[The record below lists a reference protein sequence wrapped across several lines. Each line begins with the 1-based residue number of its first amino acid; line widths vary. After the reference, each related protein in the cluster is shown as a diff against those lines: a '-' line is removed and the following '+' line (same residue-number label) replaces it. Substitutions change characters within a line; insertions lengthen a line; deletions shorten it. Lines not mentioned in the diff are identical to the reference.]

1 MQAAK
6 KYQAENERRERERAA
21 LAKPVPLALQYL
33 YDGSQRV
40 QKEEDVINNEVIEGR
55 EEVAGELEAG
65 QESIPPVFPYGVYD
79 SIENDTIE
87 DKNPDTFSPVY
98 SLLLNFPNFGLHFIL
113 FFRAVCKEQPF
124 RVIC

>member
-87 DKNPDTFSPVY
+87 DKNPDMNDDPN
-98 SLLLNFPNFGLHFIL
+98 LNRSRRRRRKRTVNQEAKIEDF
-113 FFRAVCKEQPF
+113 
-124 RVIC
+124 